1 MLTTGA
7 AMAQSGPTGFQS
19 PSKNIACQYFDYD
32 KQNVLRCDISAM
44 ETKPRRPA
52 DCDLDYGGAFEM
64 NAKGPATRLCHGD
77 TVMDNSL
84 PVLGY
89 GEVWQRG
96 GFTCKSSDP
105 KLARKSDNQYQFLHF
120 AIMRIM
126 SLRRKDDDDDSL
138 NSFASTASAS
148 GECLHD
154 NSLSAYAK
162 FNSTLNT

>member
-1 MLTTGA
+1 MRHLPILIGLLIITTHPA
-7 AMAQSGPTGFQS
+7 HAQSGPTGFQS

-32 KQNVLRCDISAM
+32 KQNTLRCDISAM

-64 NAKGPATRLCHGD
+64 NAKGAAARICHGD

-96 GFTCKSSDP
+96 GFTCKSEQVGVTCFNTD
-105 KLARKSDNQYQFLHF
+105 
-120 AIMRIM
+120 
-126 SLRRKDDDDDSL
+126 RRG
-138 NSFASTASAS
+138 F
-148 GECLHD
+148 
-154 NSLSAYAK
+154 SLSRAK
-162 FNSTLNT
+162 QEVF